1 MYFFFS
7 INTKNI
13 TISISLH
20 YTRYN
25 NFCIFMRW
33 DVCLKHAINE
43 FNLIDNYL
51 IIISTLWETKGWTVQ
66 VTVPNIVLMCPI
78 LWITPPKI
86 LCIITLDKRM
96 VDKKSTNLEKAG
108 LVFLLSKGMKE
119 VEVVTD
125 ARFFCLTKL

>member
-1 MYFFFS
+1 MDSPGHCAQYCS
-7 INTKNI
+7 YV
-13 TISISLH
+13 S
-20 YTRYN
+20 
-25 NFCIFMRW
+25 
-33 DVCLKHAINE
+33 
-43 FNLIDNYL
+43 
-51 IIISTLWETKGWTVQ
+51 
-66 VTVPNIVLMCPI
+66 NIVLI
-78 LWITPPKI
+78 HLWITPPKI